1 MIDMIENVR
10 YVVTKASK
18 YNEFQVGDIIK
29 LMPDGSINNYNAL
42 GWMPKEHVEK
52 ATKGIRVRI
61 WGADCESND
70 DCS

>member
-18 YNEFQVGDIIK
+18 HNEFQVGDIIR
-29 LMPDGSINNYNAL
+29 LMPDGSIINDKAY
-42 GWMPKEHVEK
+42 GWMPKEYVEE
-52 ATKGIRVRI
+52 ATEGIMVRI